1 MARETIDLPIDPL
14 LPEVVETLRSHAGL
28 VIEAPPG
35 AGKST
40 RVPPAILDA
49 ELAGDDRIVM
59 LEPRRVAARATARR
73 IADERAVALG
83 GEVGYQV
90 RFDRKISSETRLS
103 VITEGILT
111 RRLQSDPFLEDI
123 GVVILD
129 EFHERSRHT
138 DLAIAFLKEVQEVR
152 DDLKV
157 VVMSATLEAEPIA
170 DYLDVPSLK
179 SEGRTYPVDIEYLD
193 KPPED
198 RVEYEAARQVRGYVG
213 SERDDGGDILIF
225 LPGRGEIHRCL
236 DSLEDWARGRD
247 LELLP
252 LYGALS
258 SSEQDRAL
266 RSGGPRKIIAS
277 TNIAETSVTI
287 EGVTLV
293 IDSGKVRQMRMSEA
307 SGVDNLETVHVSLAS
322 AKQRAG
328 RAGRVQKGR
337 AIRLWTHAYEH
348 RLDDY
353 DEPEISRIDLAPV
366 LLEVIAWSGADP
378 RDFDWF
384 DAPPDHAIRHGVDL
398 LEMLGAVDAGQ
409 YQLTELGKR
418 LLELPVH
425 PRIGRMLVEGERR
438 GVAGLA
444 ATMAAIISERDFVNG
459 VDRDA
464 PGGRSDVLVRADF
477 LNEVASGRKQ
487 AARRLGFDVH
497 VGGARRLKKVV
508 GQLKNMVDQ
517 HSRGGSE
524 DDALRSVLAGY
535 PDRIAMRRREGDD
548 KFVMVG
554 GEPMTLAYESVV
566 RDARFIV
573 APVVAGKTRARS
585 AVGGVDARALIRLAS
600 EVKLEWLREE
610 FPERFEDVVEV
621 AFDEDKERVTARKF
635 EEFDGLVLDEQIVSV
650 DQGADPEEVT
660 AMLMEHAL
668 EDVPRA
674 FDLSKDDHQYLIRW
688 ACARQWF
695 PEADFPRLMIDEQRG
710 NPDCEIWGQLLW
722 GKRSFAGLRRMSLP
736 SQLGAYVT
744 GEQRKILDEALPQR
758 IEVPSGSNIRLKYQ
772 IDDPPILAVRIQEVF
787 GWTETPRVARGRQQ
801 VLMHLLAPN
810 FRPAQV
816 TDDLAGF
823 WERTYPEV
831 RKELRARYSKHPWPE
846 DPVEATAVYK

>member
-1 MARETIDLPIDPL
+1 MAREGIDLPIAPL
-14 LPEVVETLRSHAGL
+14 LPEVVEILGEHSGL

-49 ELAGDDRIVM
+49 GIAGDDRIVM

-73 IADERAVALG
+73 IAAERKADLG
-83 GEVGYQV
+83 GEIGYQV
-90 RFDRKISSETRLS
+90 RFDRRISDETKLS

-111 RRLQSDPFLEDI
+111 RRLQGDPFVEGV

-152 DDLKV
+152 DDLKI

-170 DYLDVPSLK
+170 DYLDVPSVK
-179 SEGRTYPVDIEYLD
+179 SEGRTYPVDVEYLD

-198 RVEYEAARQVRGYVG
+198 RIEYEAARAVRRYVG

-236 DSLEDWARGRD
+236 EALEDWASGRD

-258 SSEQDRAL
+258 ASEQDRAL
-266 RSGGPRKIIAS
+266 RSGGPRKVIAS

-293 IDSGKVRQMRMSEA
+293 VDSGKVRQMRMSEA
-307 SGVDNLETVHVSLAS
+307 SGLDNLETVHVSLAS

-328 RAGRVQKGR
+328 RAGRVRAGR
-337 AIRLWTHAYEH
+337 AIRLWTRAFEH
-348 RLDDY
+348 RLDEY
-353 DEPEISRIDLAPV
+353 DEPEITRIDLAPV
-366 LLEVIAWSGADP
+366 LLEIIAWSGADP
-378 RDFDWF
+378 REFDWF
-384 DAPPDHAIRHGVDL
+384 EMPPTHAIRHGVEL
-398 LEMLGAVDAGQ
+398 LEMIGAVEASKF
-409 YQLTELGKR
+409 QLSDVGKR
-418 LLELPVH
+418 LLDLPAH

-438 GVAGLA
+438 GVAA
-444 ATMAAIISERDFVNG
+444 RVATMAAIVSERDFVNS

-464 PGGRSDVLVRADF
+464 PGGRSDLLVRSEF
-477 LNEVASGRKQ
+477 LDDVAAGRRQ

-508 GQLKNMVDQ
+508 GQLRKMVDGR
-517 HSRGGSE
+517 SRGGSTE
-524 DDALRSVLAGY
+524 DALRSVLAGY
-535 PDRIAMRRREGDD
+535 PDRIAIRRTEGDD

-554 GEPMTLAYESVV
+554 GEPMTLSYDSIV

-573 APVVAGKTRARS
+573 APVVAGKTRARG
-585 AVGGVDARALIRLAS
+585 ATGGVDARALIRLAS
-600 EVKLEWLREE
+600 EVKLAWLEE
-610 FPERFEDVVEV
+610 DFPERFEEVVDVE
-621 AFDEDKERVTARKF
+621 FDEDKERVTARKF
-635 EEFDGLVLDEQIVSV
+635 ETFDELTLDEQIVSV
-650 DQGADPEEVT
+650 DQGADPQQVT
-660 AMLMEHAL
+660 ELLMERAL
-668 EDVPRA
+668 ENVPRA
-674 FDLSKDDHQYLIRW
+674 FDLSDDEHQYLIRW
-688 ACARQWF
+688 ECARFWF
-695 PEADFPRLMIDEQRG
+695 EEAEFPRLMIDEEQG
-710 NPDCEIWGQLLW
+710 NPDADIWEQLLW
-722 GKRSFAGLRRMSLP
+722 GKRSFSELRRMSLP
-736 SQLGAYVT
+736 SQLGAYLD
-744 GEQRKILDEALPQR
+744 GNQRRILDEELPKR
-758 IEVPSGSNIRLKYQ
+758 IEVPSGSNIRLEYS
-772 IDDPPILAVRIQEVF
+772 IGESPVLAVRIQEVF
-787 GWTETPRVARGRQQ
+787 GWTETPRIANGRVA

-846 DPVEATAVYK
+846 DPVNADAVYK